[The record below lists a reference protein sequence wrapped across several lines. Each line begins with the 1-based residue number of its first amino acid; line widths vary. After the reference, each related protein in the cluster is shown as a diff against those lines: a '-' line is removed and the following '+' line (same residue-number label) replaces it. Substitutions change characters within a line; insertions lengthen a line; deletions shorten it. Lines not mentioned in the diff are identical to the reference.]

1 MDFAPSPPPPLVW
14 ENVINCN
21 ENKEFKSEIGV
32 KDILW
37 CYMPAIVY
45 NLYHDQNV
53 FTLTVSHIH
62 VCNKI
67 CLNQLHLFI
76 IIHKCT
82 ETIMILF
89 YKHCDNSHTCYISL
103 RIIQDKDYA
112 LIPCMYI
119 LCSNFLTNAS
129 V

>member
-1 MDFAPSPPPPLVW
+1 MK
-14 ENVINCN
+14 I
-21 ENKEFKSEIGV
+21 KKIKSQIEV
-32 KDILW
+32 KDILL
-37 CYMPAIVY
+37 CYVPAIVY
-45 NLYHDQNV
+45 NLYYDQNV
-53 FTLTVSHIH
+53 FTPTVSHIH

-76 IIHKCT
+76 IIHNCT

-119 LCSNFLTNAS
+119 YYAQMFGLTLPCNMLPF
-129 V
+129 VRILLYHE